1 MAWTENVLSSVFS
14 LCGVS
19 SRVESSTE
27 MESATARGDG
37 VMPFGATV
45 SAALARAAAAAAVQL
60 DPAGINSWD
69 QRSISSSVLKLQWI
83 T

>member
-27 MESATARGDG
+27 MESATALGDG

-45 SAALARAAAAAAVQL
+45 SAALARAAAAAVQL